1 MERFLMRFPNSKL
14 KFTVLFITIAIT
26 IGTSTATGNPLSDCL
41 SLSRELNLGE
51 ELCEGKTPI
60 EFNAK
65 IKAINVDKVR
75 SLQTFGVTLR
85 RLGYLQESESALQQA
100 LLKSP
105 EDEAIALSLAN
116 LQQQQ
121 YRRAI
126 SFYKATDDPATRSAQ
141 TREAIAKAGAALAQ
155 YEAITKNRSTSSKIL
170 ADVNWI
176 DLWSSLAQ
184 DIPEL
189 KELQQQ
195 NLSVAKTITESFQF
209 ERPEL
214 DLVQKTEAQIN
225 LAESLLKAIDLD
237 SSFASLS
244 QANAD
249 AVLKTAEASGDMRI
263 ASRAYGVRGLLLK
276 RSGRNVEAI
285 AELGKAASSAQS
297 IRAADLAYQWNWELG
312 KLNETEGHRDKALE
326 YYGASVDSLTA
337 LRKEMTQLNPE
348 IQYELRDK
356 VEPIYREYMSL
367 LLNSEKPDLKKTIS
381 VNESLQTAEV
391 EIYLQCNL
399 LKTTSL
405 LDLSDPNSPDAAVY
419 IIRLPKR
426 YAVIVRSKDGA
437 LKHRL
442 IEAKIVE
449 ADLELLR
456 RNIHSDLFN
465 NLTEQKYRKL
475 FGNVYQSLFLP
486 INDLL
491 PKEGTLVLEL
501 DRELQSIP
509 WGMLYDG
516 QHYLIE
522 RYSLAYSLG
531 SELRNQQQTK
541 KSRLR
546 ALVGGL
552 SEKTNDS
559 FFGALPSVLNEV
571 KGIKTLIQSE
581 TLLNKNFT
589 ASALLAKSKGYP
601 IIHLASHGQF
611 SSDPQETFILGWN
624 ERITLSK
631 LSNLVQ
637 NQETNPLELLVLSAC
652 TTAVGDNRATLGIA
666 GTAVQSGARST
677 VATLWLVNDNSQALL
692 MEAFYKALKDGKS
705 KADALRIAQL
715 SLLRG
720 KSQQYRSPYFWGSAI
735 LIGSPS

>member
-1 MERFLMRFPNSKL
+1 MRLLKL
-14 KFTVLFITIAIT
+14 QFTALFITIAVVT
-26 IGTSTATGNPLSDCL
+26 GTSTATGNPLSDCL
-41 SLSRELNLGE
+41 SLSRGLNLS
-51 ELCEGKTPI
+51 EGICDGKMPSD
-60 EFNAK
+60 FNAK
-65 IKAINVDKVR
+65 IKAINVDKAR
-75 SLQTFGVTLR
+75 SLQALGVTLR
-85 RLGYLQESESALQQA
+85 RLGYLEGSETALKQA
-100 LLKSP
+100 LTKSP

-126 SFYKATDDPATRSAQ
+126 SLYKSTDDPATRSAQ
-141 TREAIAKAGAALAQ
+141 TRDAIAKVGAALTQ
-155 YEAITKNRSTSSKIL
+155 YQALTKNRVTSSQIL
-170 ADVNWI
+170 ADLNWI
-176 DLWSSLAQ
+176 DLWSSIEEE
-184 DIPEL
+184 IPEL
-189 KELQQQ
+189 KELQQR
-195 NLSVAKTITESFQF
+195 NLPEAKTIAKSFQF

-214 DLVQKTEAQIN
+214 DIERKLEVRVS
-225 LAESLLKAIDLD
+225 LAESLSKAIALD
-237 SSFASLS
+237 PSFAGLA

-249 AVLKTAEASGDMRI
+249 TVLKNAEASGNMRI

-276 RSGRNVEAI
+276 RAGHNVEAI
-285 AELGKAASSAQS
+285 AELGRAASAAQS
-297 IRAADLAYQWNWELG
+297 IRAADLTYKWDWELA

-326 YYGASVDSLTA
+326 YYGASVVGLTA

-356 VEPIYREYMSL
+356 VEPIYREYMSSL
-367 LLNSEKPDLKKTIS
+367 LDSEQPDLKKVIS
-381 VNESLQTAEV
+381 VNESLQTSEV
-391 EIYLQCNL
+391 ETYLQCNL
-399 LKTTSL
+399 LRTTSL
-405 LDLSDPNSPDAAVY
+405 LDLSALNSPDAAIY

-426 YAVIVRSKDGA
+426 YAIIVRSKDGA
-437 LKHRL
+437 LKHRV
-442 IEAKIVE
+442 IDAKIVD
-449 ADLELLR
+449 ANLELLR

-491 PKEGTLVLEL
+491 PEEGTLVLAL
-501 DRELQSIP
+501 DRELQSFP

-516 QHYLIE
+516 QQYLIE

-531 SELRNQQQTK
+531 SELRPQSQTK

-559 FFGALPSVLNEV
+559 LFGALPSVLNEV
-571 KGIKTLIQSE
+571 KGIESLIQSE

-631 LSNLVQ
+631 LSSLVQ
-637 NQETNPLELLVLSAC
+637 NQEMNPLELLVLSAC
-652 TTAVGDNRATLGIA
+652 ATAEGDNRATLGIA

-677 VATLWLVNDNSQALL
+677 IATLWLVNDNSQALL
-692 MEAFYKALKDGKS
+692 IEAFYKALKDGKS
-705 KADALRIAQL
+705 KAEALRLAQL

-720 KSQQYRSPYFWGSAI
+720 KTQQYRSPYFWGSAV

>member
-1 MERFLMRFPNSKL
+1 MRFIKL
-14 KFTVLFITIAIT
+14 RFSALFIMLAVVA
-26 IGTSTATGNPLSDCL
+26 GTSTATGNPLSDCL
-41 SLSRELNLGE
+41 SLSRELNLSEGI
-51 ELCEGKTPI
+51 CDGKTPRNFKTAV
-60 EFNAK
+60 ET
-65 IKAINVDKVR
+65 IKVDKVK
-75 SLQTFGVTLR
+75 SLQAFGVILR
-85 RLGYLQESESALQQA
+85 RLGYLQESETALKQA
-100 LLKSP
+100 LAKLP
-105 EDEAIALSLAN
+105 DDEVVALSLAN

-126 SFYKATDDPATRSAQ
+126 SLYKATDDPATRSAQ
-141 TREAIAKAGAALAQ
+141 TREAIAKADAALTQ
-155 YEAITKNRSTSSKIL
+155 YQAIAKNRVTSSQIL
-170 ADVNWI
+170 ADLNWI
-176 DLWSSLAQ
+176 DLWSSLVQ

-195 NLSVAKTITESFQF
+195 NLPEAKTISRSFQF

-214 DLVQKTEAQIN
+214 DLERKSEARIS
-225 LAESLLKAIDLD
+225 LAESLSKAIALD
-237 SSFASLS
+237 PSFAGLA

-249 AVLKTAEASGDMRI
+249 AVLKSAESIGDMRI

-276 RSGRNVEAI
+276 RSGRNAEAF
-285 AELGKAASSAQS
+285 AELGKATSAAQS
-297 IRAADLAYQWNWELG
+297 IRAADLAFKWYWELG
-312 KLNETEGHRDKALE
+312 KLSAIEGRRDKALE
-326 YYGASVDSLTA
+326 YYAASVDGLTA

-367 LLNSEKPDLKKTIS
+367 LLENEKPDLKKTIS
-381 VNESLQTAEV
+381 VNESLQTSEV
-391 EIYLQCNL
+391 ETYLQCNL

-405 LDLSDPNSPDAAVY
+405 LDLPPSNSPDAAVY

-437 LKHRL
+437 LKHRV
-442 IEAKIVE
+442 IDAKIVD
-449 ADLELLR
+449 ANLELLR

-465 NLTEQKYRKL
+465 NLSEQKYRKL

-486 INDLL
+486 INSLL

-501 DRELQSIP
+501 DRELQSFA

-516 QHYLIE
+516 QQYLIE

-531 SELRNQQQTK
+531 SELRPQSQTK

-559 FFGALPSVLNEV
+559 LFGALPSVLNEV
-571 KGIKTLIQSE
+571 KGIETLIQSE

-631 LSNLVQ
+631 LSDLVQ

-652 TTAVGDNRATLGIA
+652 ATAEGDNRATLGIA

-705 KADALRIAQL
+705 KAEALRLAQL

-720 KSQQYRSPYFWGSAI
+720 KTRQYRSPYFWGSAV